1 MAKNDTVPVVTQPLK
16 DGVLLAPSGEIDLLR
31 SPSMRSQI
39 AAAMTAKPRRVV
51 VDLSGVPYMDSS
63 GVATL
68 VEALQAARKT
78 GAKLVLC
85 AGPRVKSILEISR
98 WTPSSPSSRTG
109 PRPSR
114 PDAVTDVSA
123 EPRPPL
129 LPIRLLDAWAS
140 LWLSAARIVGELL
153 LLFLDTCRWMW
164 RTLVLRARDSAS
176 MPRWHS
182 SSGWASAAS
191 AS

>member
-85 AGPRVKSILEISR
+85 ALAPRVRSILEISR
-98 WTPSSPSSRTG
+98 
-109 PRPSR
+109 
-114 PDAVTDVSA
+114 
-123 EPRPPL
+123 
-129 LPIRLLDAWAS
+129 
-140 LWLSAARIVGELL
+140 
-153 LLFLDTCRWMW
+153 LDTVF
-164 RTLVLRARDSAS
+164 TIVADRAAAESA
-176 MPRWHS
+176 
-182 SSGWASAAS
+182 
-191 AS
+191 